1 MRRMRNLNARGLI
14 KFSAVVIALVV
25 MVAARNPLW
34 EFSKKLA
41 VAAARLQV
49 PAAPE
54 VVETAVDEPSEL
66 SEVSEASAQ
75 SEASEPEDDGLD
87 PIEET
92 LMGLSASDIE
102 YEGVTL
108 TNLTKKHT
116 INLATYLAQ
125 KPVIDVVKNG
135 RPQILII
142 HTHTTEGFLYEESE
156 TCPSDYSGRELDQDK
171 NIVAVGAVIADAL
184 NEAGINTIHITE
196 VYDDPDF
203 NGAYDRSAEA
213 VKAMLKKYSSI
224 EMVIDVH
231 RDSVTKS
238 DGTRVKPTAE
248 IDGKKA
254 AQVMILAGCNE
265 DGALEFLNWE
275 YNLRFDVRLQKAMNE
290 LYPDLARPIYFVA
303 RRYNMHLTKNSML
316 IEFGTEV
323 NTLDE
328 VLYSARLF
336 ANALLKT
343 LDDL

>member
-1 MRRMRNLNARGLI
+1 MRGTRNMRGLI
-14 KFSAVVIALVV
+14 KFSAAVVALVV

-41 VAAARLQV
+41 VAAAQLHV
-49 PAAPE
+49 PVISSVSE
-54 VVETAVDEPSEL
+54 VSDEPSESSEI
-66 SEVSEASAQ
+66 SEVSV
-75 SEASEPEDDGLD
+75 ASEPEDDGLD

-102 YEGVTL
+102 YDGVTL
-108 TNLTKKHT
+108 SNLTKNHT
-116 INLATYLAQ
+116 VNLATYLAQ

-142 HTHTTEGFLYEESE
+142 HTHTTEGYLEEESE
-156 TCPSDYSGRELDQDK
+156 TCASDYVGRELDAEK
-171 NIVAVGAVIADAL
+171 NIVAVGKTVADAL
-184 NEAGINTIHITE
+184 NEAGINTIQITE
-196 VYDDPDF
+196 VYDDPEF
-203 NGAYDRSAEA
+203 SGAYDRSAEA

-224 EMVIDVH
+224 EMVIDIH
-231 RDSVTKS
+231 RDSIINA
-238 DGTRVKPTAE
+238 DGIRVKPTAE
-248 IDGKKA
+248 IDGEKA

-275 YNLRFDVRLQKAMNE
+275 YNLRFDVRLQQSMNE
-290 LYPDLARPIYFVA
+290 LYPGLARPIYFVA

-316 IEFGTEV
+316 VEIGTEV

-328 VLYSARLF
+328 ALYAARLF
-336 ANALLKT
+336 ADALLKT

>member
-1 MRRMRNLNARGLI
+1 MRSMRNARGLV
-14 KFSAVVIALVV
+14 KFLAVVVALTV

-49 PAAPE
+49 PAVSSTSE
-54 VVETAVDEPSEL
+54 IVSDEPSEI
-66 SEVSEASAQ
+66 SEVSEL
-75 SEASEPEDDGLD
+75 SETSEPEDDGLD

-92 LMGLSASDIE
+92 LMGISASDIE
-102 YEGVTL
+102 YDGVTL
-108 TNLTKKHT
+108 SNLTKKHT

-135 RPQILII
+135 RPQVLII
-142 HTHTTEGFLYEESE
+142 HTHTTEGFLDEESD
-156 TCPSDYSGRELDQDK
+156 TCPSDYAGRETNQDK

-213 VKAMLKKYSSI
+213 IKKMLKKYSSI

-231 RDSVTKS
+231 RDSITKS

-275 YNLRFDVRLQKAMNE
+275 YNLRFDVRLQQSMNE

-316 IEFGTEV
+316 VEIGTEV

-328 VLYSARLF
+328 ALYSARLF
-336 ANALLKT
+336 ANSLLKT